1 MKTKLMTATVL
12 LILFNNPTHAIT
24 PHANFNDERGI
35 FEDVTDPVF
44 GGKHS
49 EDKTE
54 KESRADD
61 EFPEIYVTAAKDF
74 YLDRE
79 DSLDD
84 FRTYSFY
91 PETSGQYVFQT
102 YGHTDTVME
111 IYHNGDSLVDER
123 ESDGDK
129 GIGYNELQQLDLEA
143 GERYVVR
150 VSLESNTNYGSILL
164 NVRAEDHL
172 EKLYKPLKTGYAKK
186 VWLSSSKSLFT
197 TEFSPEY
204 TGWYNIETYSD
215 SEDTVMAIY
224 HPDGSPMIDEEAS
237 DSDNGVGFEELQVE
251 FFEKG
256 KTYTIQVHLRDFDNE
271 GYAWVHAW
279 SSLRNPLD
287 M

>member
-1 MKTKLMTATVL
+1 MKTKLITATAL
-12 LILFNNPTHAIT
+12 LILFNNPTHAMT
-24 PHANFNDERGI
+24 PHADFNEERGL
-35 FEDVTDPVF
+35 FEDRTDPVF
-44 GGKHS
+44 GGNSADKAEN
-49 EDKTE
+49 ED
-54 KESRADD
+54 RASD
-61 EFPEIYVTAAKDF
+61 EFPEIYVTEAKDF
-74 YLDRE
+74 ILDRE

-84 FRTYSFY
+84 FRSFSFY

-111 IYHNGDSLVDER
+111 IYHNGDPLVDER

-129 GIGYNELQQLDLEA
+129 GIGYNELQNKNLEA

-172 EKLYKPLKTGYAKK
+172 EKLYNPLKTGYAKK
-186 VWLSSSKSLFT
+186 FWLSPSRDLFT
-197 TEFSPEY
+197 SEFSPEY

-224 HPDGSPMIDEEAS
+224 HPDGSPMIGEEDS
-237 DSDNGVGFEELQVE
+237 DRDNGVNFEELQVE

-256 KTYTIQVHLRDFDNE
+256 KTYTIQVHLQDLDDE
-271 GYAWVHAW
+271 GFAWVHAW